1 MLTNPSLVQYINL
14 INTMKTACI
23 LATVAASATAFAP
36 SSLKAVKTSS
46 LDAYPTLNGWTADPT
61 AFCADLPG
69 SIAPFGEFDPLGFT
83 KDASVEDIKRLREAE
98 ITHGRVGMIAALGF
112 LVGENF
118 HPLWG
123 GVISGDAISH
133 LAQIQNIAPL
143 FIAGLTGV
151 IGALELTRASTGWA
165 SPTEALWT
173 LNDDYY
179 PGDIGFDPLGLKPTD
194 PAEYAAMQTKELS
207 NGRLGMLA
215 AAGMIA
221 QEVVTRAP
229 LFNSYVSEAAYNAA
243 YNVGQ

>member
-1 MLTNPSLVQYINL
+1 
-14 INTMKTACI
+14 MKTACI

-46 LDAYPTLNGWTADPT
+46 LDASPTLNGWTADPT

-69 SIAPFGEFDPLGFT
+69 SIAPLGDFDPLGFT

-133 LAQIQNIAPL
+133 LAQIQNVAPL

-151 IGALELTRASTGWA
+151 IGALEITRASTGWA

-173 LNDDYY
+173 LTDDYY
-179 PGDIGFDPLGLKPTD
+179 PGDIGFDPLGLKPAD
-194 PAEYAAMQTKELS
+194 PAEYAEMQTKELN

-221 QEVVTRAP
+221 QELVTRAP
-229 LFNSYVSEAAYNAA
+229 LLNNYVSEAAYNAA
-243 YNVGQ
+243 YNAGQ

>member
-1 MLTNPSLVQYINL
+1 
-14 INTMKTACI
+14 MKTACI
-23 LATVAASATAFAP
+23 LTTLAASATAFAP
-36 SSLKAVKTSS
+36 SSLKAVKTAS

-83 KDASVEDIKRLREAE
+83 KDASVEDIKRLRESE

-123 GVISGDAISH
+123 GEISGAAISQ
-133 LAQIQNIAPL
+133 LAYFPS
-143 FIAGLTGV
+143 FIFGLTVV
-151 IGALELTRASTGWA
+151 IGALELTRARTGWA
-165 SPTEALWT
+165 PPDEALWT
-173 LNDDYY
+173 LTDDYY
-179 PGDIGFDPLGLKPTD
+179 PGDIGFDPLGLKPTN